1 MSLYFWIFIGIA
13 VAALL
18 VGLILKVRL
27 SDEQVWEE
35 LVDPNSQQ
43 EVPLSEAIRETD
55 SPPRSDI
62 PINSHQHRKS
72 DGEEMNT
79 NTPLQTPRAPND
91 ADLRRSSRIERAV
104 PLVVLATN
112 RRGETFQERTSAVAV
127 NLHGCRY
134 SSRHDI
140 APEGWVTLQVTGTD
154 GASSHAVR
162 ARVRSVVSP
171 QTSRELCQVGVELE
185 TPGNV
190 WGIPTPPEDWQR
202 ALGAGNSGMRAAA
215 AVAPAVEPSEP
226 PSPFLDR
233 QSAQTERR
241 AEVTVFPGPPA
252 GAANAAPEISSA
264 KDTPSGKPERVVVNA
279 EQLLQALQGK
289 IQLAADKAVQSSLS
303 AQLDEAIKSAL
314 AKVEESWKT
323 NVRQA
328 EDFSAARLAEVQS
341 LWEKELVVYRT
352 RAEEI
357 SHRLEA
363 LTANSQQALADTQKY
378 IARFAGE
385 TAPQLQAHLTD
396 SLGRAKTDF
405 EATAAEV
412 SRRHLAQINENSQ
425 LAARE
430 ARSMLDE
437 SIAEIRSLIATAG
450 GAVSH
455 DRLEALLNS
464 FRAET
469 SSQLEQRLGELYN
482 GFEQQHDL
490 VRNHA
495 DDIEDQIEALAMES
509 RQTRAQYEQSLA
521 DVRALV
527 AGFNDGVTQ
536 QQLDTLL
543 GSWRDDTFGLFE
555 QRLAELSTDFEKQHE
570 LSRQRTSAILRELES
585 LSAEARQERA
595 QHEQNLADLRSAV
608 AKANAGI
615 PQERLDSLLN
625 ASREQ
630 ALNLLEGRLGE
641 VSGRFDQLLGDAHHR
656 DDALAQQLERLS
668 LETRAQLAET
678 RNIAVHASREFQPQD
693 LSAIEQAVAQAT
705 KEFETAAVR
714 VSDRQILR
722 LLEQKQ
728 SLSQEVSLELEARTS
743 EARALLQRAANGTL
757 EEFRRR
763 VDTQIDHI
771 LVEANERLN
780 SSLASLDAE
789 NRAAVETRRRTLE
802 TEVARAAEQSALEFR
817 SGIKAFLYSCLVAA
831 VSAVDQHAQTTLAGL
846 SADPDNL
853 PRVLESSSS
862 SGDSENAPQRPKTA
876 SSPGQ

>member
-1 MSLYFWIFIGIA
+1 MSLYFWIFIGLA
-13 VAALL
+13 VTALI
-18 VGLILKVRL
+18 VGFILKLRL

-35 LVDPNSQQ
+35 LVDPNAEQ
-43 EVPLSEAIRETD
+43 EVPLSEAMRATN
-55 SPPRSDI
+55 SAPRSDI
-62 PINSHQHRKS
+62 PIDSHQHRKS

-79 NTPLQTPRAPND
+79 NPPFQNPSASNG

-154 GASSHAVR
+154 GASSPAVR
-162 ARVRSVVSP
+162 ARVRSVLSS

-202 ALGAGNSGMRAAA
+202 ALGSGNSGMRAAA
-215 AVAPAVEPSEP
+215 AVAPAAAPSDP
-226 PSPFLDR
+226 TSTFLER
-233 QSAQTERR
+233 QPAPAERR

-252 GAANAAPEISSA
+252 ATNAPPEVSPA
-264 KDTPSGKPERVVVNA
+264 KDTPTSKAERVVVTA
-279 EQLLQALQGK
+279 EQILQALQGK
-289 IQLAADKAVQSSLS
+289 IQLAADKAVQASLS
-303 AQLDEAIKSAL
+303 AQLDEAVKTTL
-314 AKVEESWKT
+314 ARIEDGWKT
-323 NVRQA
+323 NVRQT
-328 EDFSAARLAEVQS
+328 EEFSAARLGEAQN
-341 LWEKELVVYRT
+341 LWEKELMVYRS

-357 SHRLEA
+357 SRRLEA

-385 TAPQLQAHLTD
+385 TAPQIQAHLTD
-396 SLGRAKTDF
+396 SLGRVKIEF
-405 EATAAEV
+405 ETSAAEV
-412 SRRHLAQINENSQ
+412 SRRQLAQLNESTQ
-425 LAARE
+425 LATRE
-430 ARSMLDE
+430 ARSQLDE
-437 SIAEIRSLIATAG
+437 CIAEVRSLLSTAG
-450 GAVSH
+450 GIFSQ
-455 DRLEALLNS
+455 DRLESLLNS
-464 FRAET
+464 FRGET
-469 SSQLEQRLGELYN
+469 SNHLEQRLAELYN

-490 VRNHA
+490 VSTRTN
-495 DDIEDQIEALAMES
+495 DMEDQLEALAVES
-509 RQTRAQYEQSLA
+509 RQARAQHEQTIA
-521 DVRALV
+521 EVRALA
-527 AGFNDGVTQ
+527 AGTSHSVTQ

-543 GSWRDDTFGLFE
+543 GAWKDDSLGLFE
-555 QRLAELSTDFEKQHE
+555 SRLAELSANFEKQHE
-570 LSRQRTSAILRELES
+570 LARQRSSAMVRELES
-585 LSAEARQERA
+585 ISKETRQA
-595 QHEQNLADLRSAV
+595 LTQQDQNLADLRSLV
-608 AKANAGI
+608 ANANGSI
-615 PQERLDSLLN
+615 PQERLESLLS

-630 ALNLLEGRLGE
+630 VLGLIEWRLGE
-641 VSGRFDQLLGDAHHR
+641 VSGRFDKLLGEAHHR
-656 DDALAQQLERLS
+656 DDALAQQLERVS

-678 RNIAVHASREFQPQD
+678 RNIAVHASRELQPQD
-693 LSAIEQAVAQAT
+693 LAAVEQSVVQAS
-705 KEFETAAVR
+705 KEFEAAAVR

-728 SLSQEVSLELEARTS
+728 ALSQEVSLELEARVS
-743 EARALLQRAANGTL
+743 EARSLLQRTANNTL

-789 NRAAVETRRRTLE
+789 NRVAVETRRRTLE

-853 PRVLESSSS
+853 QRALDDSPASADNPSQPSKSASSS
-862 SGDSENAPQRPKTA
+862 Q
-876 SSPGQ
+876 